1 VSPDRRPDR
10 PEKEPAPRLPQ
21 VGKRPSSPFMLF
33 AIGVVW
39 VGCGVLALTTL
50 TASWKFI
57 PAIFFIGIGFLWLRG
72 AALTFSRHERR
83 SGDSR

>member
-1 VSPDRRPDR
+1 
-10 PEKEPAPRLPQ
+10 
-21 VGKRPSSPFMLF
+21 MLF
-33 AIGVVW
+33 AIGIVW
-39 VGCGVLALTTL
+39 VGCGILALTQL